1 MSRKKSASGPR
12 RAGWTPT
19 DDVTR
24 MAPAQIVRDRR
35 EQLKM
40 SQAELAARLGLAN
53 PNFISMLEMG
63 WARVPLAKVGP
74 LARVLGLPE
83 VWLMERV
90 LANRIGLDGAGYY
103 SFWFGPRGKVR
114 AAYEADLAAA
124 ARLLGR

>member
-1 MSRKKSASGPR
+1 MSRKKSSSGPR

-19 DDVTR
+19 DDVTQ
-24 MAPAQIVRDRR
+24 MAPAQIIKERR
-35 EQLKM
+35 EQLRI
-40 SQAELAARLGLAN
+40 SQGELAARLGYGN
-53 PNFISMLEMG
+53 SNFISMLEMG

-103 SFWFGPRGKVR
+103 AFWFGPRGKVR
-114 AAYEADLAAA
+114 SAYEADLAAA
-124 ARLLGR
+124 ARLLGS